1 MSIEF
6 YGPASWEGQ
15 AKRYGPVD
23 RVAVLSDVHANVP
36 ALRAVLAEPDVAAA
50 DLVVFNG
57 DLTWGVAPDETVAI
71 VKALGPR
78 AVCVRGNSER
88 YVRQIATGAY
98 TPATPRQEWIPA
110 RHGPGALAFVGSFP
124 FSVVVDVRG
133 LGPVRFCHGS
143 PRSDNELITPG
154 TPQDRFR
161 ELAAGIGERTLVSGH
176 SHLQFDRIVPDGDGG
191 GWRSVNPGSVGL
203 PYHDAEPGFACWA
216 LLGPGVEQRRVRYD
230 VSESVR
236 RSVETGDPGS
246 DAYTRLLLTPPRP
259 EEIIAL
265 AEAEIFAD

>member
-1 MSIEF
+1 MTASLH
-6 YGPASWEGQ
+6 GPAAWED
-15 AKRYGPVD
+15 ATLRLGPVD
-23 RVAVLSDVHANVP
+23 RVAALSDVHGNVP
-36 ALRAVLAEPDVAAA
+36 ALEAVLADIEAAGV
-50 DLVVFNG
+50 DLVVFCG
-57 DLTWGVAPDETVAI
+57 DLTWGPEPTRTAELVAS
-71 VKALGPR
+71 LGER
-78 AVCVRGNSER
+78 AVCVRGNGDRFVLELL
-88 YVRQIATGAY
+88 AGKPPT
-98 TPATPRQEWIPA
+98 TPREHWVPGRHSPEAA
-110 RHGPGALAFVGSFP
+110 RFIAGFRFNL
-124 FSVVVDVRG
+124 VVEIAG
-133 LGPVRFCHGS
+133 LGSVRFCHGS

-161 ELAAGIGERTLVSGH
+161 ELAAGMEERILVSGH

-230 VSESVR
+230 VSESVK